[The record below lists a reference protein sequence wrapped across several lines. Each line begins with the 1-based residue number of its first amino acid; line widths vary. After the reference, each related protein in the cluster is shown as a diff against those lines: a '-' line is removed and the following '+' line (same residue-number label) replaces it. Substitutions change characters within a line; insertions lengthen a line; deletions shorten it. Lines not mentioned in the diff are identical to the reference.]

1 MINELIELIK
11 VQEEEL
17 KQLLALLEMQYKMI
31 MDKDVFGLEGLV
43 DKIGECSKKIA
54 KEEVQRRNI
63 LGNESIAEIVRTS
76 ENQEL
81 KEAYANIQETLKN
94 VVFKK
99 ETNEILIR
107 QNLVFTNKML
117 ALMNPNKDI
126 KTYNSYGNL
135 SR

>member
-1 MINELIELIK
+1 MINELIKLMK
-11 VQEEEL
+11 VQEQEL
-17 KQLLALLEMQYKMI
+17 KHLLVLLEMQYKMI
-31 MDKDVFGLEGLV
+31 MDKDVFGLEGVV

-63 LGNESIAEIVRTS
+63 LGNESIIEIVRTS
-76 ENQEL
+76 ENGEL
-81 KEAYANIQETLKN
+81 KEAYNSIQDTLKN

-99 ETNEILIR
+99 ETNEMLIK

-117 ALMNPNKDI
+117 SLINPNRDM

>member
-1 MINELIELIK
+1 MINELIELMKI
-11 VQEEEL
+11 QEEEL
-17 KQLLALLEMQYKMI
+17 KELLALLETQYKMI
-31 MDKDVFGLEGLV
+31 MDKDVFGLEALV

-54 KEEVQRRNI
+54 REEIQRRNI
-63 LGNESIAEIVRTS
+63 IGNESITEIVMTS
-76 ENQEL
+76 ENEKL
-81 KEAYANIQETLKN
+81 KEAYNSIQDTLKN

-99 ETNEILIR
+99 DTNEMLIK

-117 ALMNPNKDI
+117 SLINPNRDI